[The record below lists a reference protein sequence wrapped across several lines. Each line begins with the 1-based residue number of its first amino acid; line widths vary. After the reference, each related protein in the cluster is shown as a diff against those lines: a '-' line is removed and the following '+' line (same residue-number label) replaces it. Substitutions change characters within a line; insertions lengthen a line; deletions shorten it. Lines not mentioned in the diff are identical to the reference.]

1 MKENL
6 NRGNESNQKVLVKT
20 ITDIMHIATKYMILL
35 VDDEADTTL
44 SLKEGL
50 ESSGFALVDT
60 FNDPI
65 LALAAFKPG
74 IYDLLLL
81 DIKMQKMDGFQL
93 YREIQKKDTNA
104 KACFITAYEIYY
116 DSLKDEFP
124 GLNVGCFITK
134 PIPSSIE

>member
-20 ITDIMHIATKYMILL
+20 ITVIMHIATKYRILL
-35 VDDEADTTL
+35 VDDEPDTTL
-44 SLKEGL
+44 TLKEGL

-65 LALAAFKPG
+65 LPLTAFKPG

-81 DIKMQKMDGFQL
+81 DI
-93 YREIQKKDTNA
+93 
-104 KACFITAYEIYY
+104 
-116 DSLKDEFP
+116 
-124 GLNVGCFITK
+124 
-134 PIPSSIE
+134 